1 VNNPKCEEVEIVEGD
16 FINGEYTFGKYRIGK
31 MYYSDEPQ
39 EESKQHL
46 IDMKNHED
54 SLWEDEPKE
63 TLEEASKRLC
73 LNTKERVGFYKCYS
87 WQQERGYSEEDMI
100 QFACECVTN
109 FLSNNNNEIE
119 MSLAEVIINRN
130 NKQFEQFKKK

>member
-1 VNNPKCEEVEIVEGD
+1 
-16 FINGEYTFGKYRIGK
+16 
-31 MYYSDEPQ
+31 M
-39 EESKQHL
+39 
-46 IDMKNHED
+46 
-54 SLWEDEPKE
+54 KE